1 MLISY
6 MILISLT
13 ACIMSGFYIY
23 KNYRYTREQ
32 SIGEIEKE
40 SKQALKEL
48 ENLFAQIDIVQYQAV
63 DILTQEKDYP
73 SMEQNP
79 KKKALDTH
87 KEIEEEF
94 MALRRS
100 YAYIQD
106 IFWLPEDSW
115 ICTTQGDL
123 DTEKILSG
131 VSVRQAYENAEQPYV
146 PVHRQDYLLG
156 NTQGPYIFS
165 YVKKIYN
172 SYDIHTIRGILQID
186 FKYEKV
192 YTEY

>member
-1 MLISY
+1 
-6 MILISLT
+6 
-13 ACIMSGFYIY
+13 
-23 KNYRYTREQ
+23 
-32 SIGEIEKE
+32 
-40 SKQALKEL
+40 
-48 ENLFAQIDIVQYQAV
+48 
-63 DILTQEKDYP
+63 
-73 SMEQNP
+73 
-79 KKKALDTH
+79 
-87 KEIEEEF
+87 

-131 VSVRQAYENAEQPYV
+131 VSVRQVYENSEQPYV

-172 SYDIHTIRGILQID
+172 IYDIHTIRGILQID
-186 FKYEKV
+186 FKYEELENRLDVINSNAAALAYISDGEDHLVSFPIQNAIGKSVQITEDYKKEKNIHEKSYHKKYELPNGWQLEV
-192 YTEY
+192 YMCYVSAAKNFQSNISVRRSE